1 MTLLATER
9 LGINFGG
16 VRAVHDV
23 ALRVE
28 PGERRAIIGPN
39 GAGKTTLFNLIGGQL
54 TPSNGSIRFEDQE
67 IVGLSAHRRAYLGI
81 ARTFQISK
89 LFLRLTVMEN
99 ILLAVQGTH
108 PVKLSLFSPLGRQG
122 GHRERATA
130 LLEEWGLW
138 EYRDEAVSN
147 LSHGS
152 QRQLEIVLA
161 LASGP
166 SLLMLDEPTS
176 GLSIA
181 ERELVTER
189 IHGLER
195 DLTILMTEHD
205 MDVVFDVS
213 DRITVLDHGQIVCD
227 GPPGEVRDDPAVH
240 EIYFGG
246 D

>member
-1 MTLLATER
+1 MTLLRTED
-9 LGINFGG
+9 LGINFDG
-16 VRAVHDV
+16 VQAVRGV
-23 ALRVE
+23 ALNVE
-28 PGERRAIIGPN
+28 RGERRAIIGPN

-54 TPSNGSIRFEDQE
+54 PPSTGSIRFQDQE

-108 PVKLSLFSPLGRQG
+108 RVKLSLITPLGRRAE
-122 GHRERATA
+122 HMERATA
-130 LLEEWGLW
+130 LLEQWGLW

-166 SLLMLDEPTS
+166 KLLMLDEPTS

-189 IHGLER
+189 IRGLER

-205 MDVVFDVS
+205 MDVVFEIS
-213 DRITVLDHGQIVCD
+213 DRITVLNYGEIVCD
-227 GPPGEVRDDPAVH
+227 GPPATVRDEPIVH

>member
-1 MTLLATER
+1 MILLRTED

-16 VRAVHDV
+16 VQAVRDV
-23 ALRVE
+23 ALNVE
-28 PGERRAIIGPN
+28 SGERRAIIGPN

-54 TPSNGSIRFEDQE
+54 PPSTGSIRFLDQD

-108 PVKLSLFSPLGRQG
+108 PVKLSLISPLGRHG
-122 GHRERATA
+122 EHMERATS
-130 LLEEWGLW
+130 LLERWGLW

-166 SLLMLDEPTS
+166 KLLMLDEPTS
-176 GLSIA
+176 GLSIG

-189 IHGLER
+189 IRGLER
-195 DLTILMTEHD
+195 DLTVLMTEHD
-205 MDVVFDVS
+205 MDVVFEIA
-213 DRITVLDHGQIVCD
+213 DRITVLNYGEIVCD
-227 GPPGEVRDDPAVH
+227 GPPAMVRDEPIVH

-246 D
+246 E